1 MSELVGVGVRFAS
14 DCIGEEAAHSSSS
27 LQAGEITVDSAAEES
42 VCPKS
47 WGEAFPM
54 RRPSRWLRFVNAS
67 GGPMGHYGEKTAI
80 FKAKGQKDIMSMGFQ
95 VSDVQKPLAA
105 VWRIAERGNLIQFG
119 PKDEDNFI
127 TNKETRKKIIMV
139 RRNGSYVI
147 EAEFVQQPGFPRQAE
162 M

>member
-1 MSELVGVGVRFAS
+1 MPEEQGRGIPDVKAIEVAS
-14 DCIGEEAAHSSSS
+14 
-27 LQAGEITVDSAAEES
+27 
-42 VCPKS
+42 
-47 WGEAFPM
+47 
-54 RRPSRWLRFVNAS
+54 LRQLL
-67 GGPMGHYGEKTAI
+67 GGPHGPLRG
-80 FKAKGQKDIMSMGFQ
+80 KDGDVQDEGLWFQ

-127 TNKETRKKIIMV
+127 TNKETRKKIMMV

>member
-1 MSELVGVGVRFAS
+1 
-14 DCIGEEAAHSSSS
+14 
-27 LQAGEITVDSAAEES
+27 
-42 VCPKS
+42 
-47 WGEAFPM
+47 
-54 RRPSRWLRFVNAS
+54 
-67 GGPMGHYGEKTAI
+67 
-80 FKAKGQKDIMSMGFQ
+80 MGFQ

-127 TNKETRKKIIMV
+127 TNKETRKKIMMV